1 MKRNKT
7 NKPRVECG
15 EKYPAL
21 YMFFF
26 FVDEIFEL
34 IYSHVS
40 NMEETMSKSRKKKKF
55 LTREEQNL
63 EDALLAKTINQEEES
78 KMAEQTTN
86 QTPAESAPAQTAPA
100 QTQTAPA
107 AQQPAAAPAETQKPA
122 QAAPTAQQTSAAPQ
136 PAPAQAAAPAQPQA
150 PAAPAAP
157 AQAPAPTQTV
167 QQAPAHWSEKCSDP
181 QVVAAMAVAQAFI
194 NAHPEEAESVGLL
207 ILNSTSPAE
216 FQMLINQKEKGINM
230 SNTTASAPAVTPAPA
245 APTQAPAAVLP
256 AIPVVAGEDRKSFS
270 GWTTTEMVVVGIGAA
285 ALIGVSIWAV
295 CATIKA
301 NKYKAALAD
310 AVSNSGM

>member
-1 MKRNKT
+1 
-7 NKPRVECG
+7 
-15 EKYPAL
+15 
-21 YMFFF
+21 
-26 FVDEIFEL
+26 
-34 IYSHVS
+34 
-40 NMEETMSKSRKKKKF
+40 MSKSRKKKKF
-55 LTREEQNL
+55 PSAEEQNL
-63 EDALLAKTINQEEES
+63 EASLIAKSINQEES
-78 KMAEQTTN
+78 KMENTTPN
-86 QTPAESAPAQTAPA
+86 QTPATEAKATAAPA

-107 AQQPAAAPAETQKPA
+107 AQQSAAAPAETQAPA
-122 QAAPTAQQTSAAPQ
+122 QAAPTAQQTSAKPQ

-150 PAAPAAP
+150 S
-157 AQAPAPTQTV
+157 AQAPAPTQV
-167 QQAPAHWSEKCSDP
+167 QQAPAHWSEKCGDP

-194 NAHPEEAESVGLL
+194 NAHPSEAESVGLL

-216 FQMLINQKEKGINM
+216 FQNLLNQKEKSIM
-230 SNTTASAPAVTPAPA
+230 SNTTNATASAPTVTPAPA
-245 APTQAPAAVLP
+245 AVTPTVLP

-270 GWTTTEMVVVGIGAA
+270 GWTTTEMIVVGIGAA

>member
-1 MKRNKT
+1 
-7 NKPRVECG
+7 
-15 EKYPAL
+15 
-21 YMFFF
+21 
-26 FVDEIFEL
+26 
-34 IYSHVS
+34 
-40 NMEETMSKSRKKKKF
+40 MSKSRKKKKF

-86 QTPAESAPAQTAPA
+86 QTPATEAKATAALAQA
-100 QTQTAPA
+100 QTAPA
-107 AQQPAAAPAETQKPA
+107 AQQPAAAPAETQAPA
-122 QAAPTAQQTSAAPQ
+122 QTAPTVAQSAKPQ
-136 PAPAQAAAPAQPQA
+136 PAPAQAAQPQPQA
-150 PAAPAAP
+150 LAAPAAS

-194 NAHPEEAESVGLL
+194 NAHPDQAESVGLL

-216 FQMLINQKEKGINM
+216 FQMLLNQKEKSTMN
-230 SNTTASAPAVTPAPA
+230 SNTTTASTPAVTPAPA
-245 APTQAPAAVLP
+245 AVAPAVLP

-295 CATIKA
+295 CATIRA

-310 AVSNSGM
+310 AVAGNPGM